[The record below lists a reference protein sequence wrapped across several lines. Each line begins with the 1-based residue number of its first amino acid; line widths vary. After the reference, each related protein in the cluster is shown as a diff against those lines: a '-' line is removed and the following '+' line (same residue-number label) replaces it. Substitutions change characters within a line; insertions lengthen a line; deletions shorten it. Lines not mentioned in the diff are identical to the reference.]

1 MYEFVRG
8 PMMWI
13 AFVICILGL
22 VYQAYRLI
30 RLTRSKEGKFY
41 TTAVREVGCSERFLQ
56 LFKSKW
62 LKWIKNCSITVKGSI
77 IGLQPLLAVLTFV
90 FHICLI
96 VTPLFLMA
104 HNILL
109 FESWKFN
116 LPSFSEFTTDILTIV
131 FLVCA
136 GVFLVRRIVVSRVR
150 AVSSLWDYLLLLITI
165 APFLTGYLAYHQLV
179 QYETIIIIHILAGE
193 LMLIAVG
200 VTKLGHM
207 IFFFFVRLL
216 IGTEY
221 SFRGGTRT
229 W

>member
-13 AFVICILGL
+13 AFAVCILGL

-30 RLTRSKEGKFY
+30 RLTRCKEESSY
-41 TTAVREVGCSERFLQ
+41 TSRDKSSSVSERLLQ
-56 LFKSKW
+56 FFKGRW
-62 LKWIKNCSITVKGSI
+62 LRWIKNWSITVKGTV

-90 FHICLI
+90 FHVCLV

-109 FESWKFN
+109 FESWQWN
-116 LPSFSEFTTDILTIV
+116 LPSFSEFTTDILTII
-131 FLVCA
+131 FLICA
-136 GVFLVRRIVVSRVR
+136 AVFLVRRIIVPRVR
-150 AVSSLWDYLLLLITI
+150 AVSSFWDYILLLITL
-165 APFLTGYLAYHQLV
+165 APFLTGYLAYHQLI

-193 LMLIAVG
+193 LMLISMG

-207 IFFFFVRLL
+207 MFFFFVRLFV
-216 IGTEY
+216 GSEY

>member
-13 AFVICILGL
+13 AFAICILGL
-22 VYQAYRLI
+22 IYQAYRLF
-30 RLTRSKEGKFY
+30 RLTRRKDEIFY
-41 TTAVREVGCSERFLQ
+41 TSVGKSSSVSERLLQ
-56 LFKSKW
+56 FFKGW
-62 LKWIKNCSITVKGSI
+62 LKGIKDWSITVKGTV

-90 FHICLI
+90 FHVCLI

-109 FESWKFN
+109 FESWQWN
-116 LPSFSEFTTDILTIV
+116 LPSFSEFATDILTIV
-131 FLVCA
+131 FLICA
-136 GVFLVRRIVVSRVR
+136 AVFLVRRIFVPRVR
-150 AVSSLWDYLLLLITI
+150 AVSTLWDYLLLLITL

-179 QYETIIIIHILAGE
+179 EYETIIIIHILAGE
-193 LMLIAVG
+193 LMLMSMG

-207 IFFFFVRLL
+207 IFFFFVRFF
-216 IGTEY
+216 IGSEY

>member
-13 AFVICILGL
+13 AFAICILGL

-30 RLTRSKEGKFY
+30 RLTRRKEEIYYTSESKSSSVSEKLLKF
-41 TTAVREVGCSERFLQ
+41 
-56 LFKSKW
+56 FKGLLRGIRNW
-62 LKWIKNCSITVKGSI
+62 PVAVKGTV

-90 FHICLI
+90 FHVCLI

-109 FESWKFN
+109 FESWQWN
-116 LPSFSEFTTDILTIV
+116 LPSLSEFATDILTIV
-131 FLVCA
+131 FLICA
-136 GVFLVRRIVVSRVR
+136 AVFIVRRIFVPRVR
-150 AVSSLWDYLLLLITI
+150 AVSTLWDYLLLLITL
-165 APFLTGYLAYHQLV
+165 APFLTGYLAYHQLIE
-179 QYETIIIIHILAGE
+179 YETIIIIHILAGE
-193 LMLIAVG
+193 LMLIAMG

-216 IGTEY
+216 IGSEY

>member
-13 AFVICILGL
+13 AFAVCILGL
-22 VYQAYRLI
+22 MYQAYRLI
-30 RLTRSKEGKFY
+30 RLTRCKEESYY
-41 TTAVREVGCSERFLQ
+41 TSRDKSSSVSERLLQ
-56 LFKSKW
+56 FFKGRW
-62 LKWIKNCSITVKGSI
+62 LRWIRNWSITVKGTV

-90 FHICLI
+90 FHVCLI

-109 FESWKFN
+109 FESWQWS
-116 LPSFSEFTTDILTIV
+116 LPSFSEFTTDILTII
-131 FLVCA
+131 FLICA
-136 GVFLVRRIVVSRVR
+136 AVFLVRRILVPRVR
-150 AVSSLWDYLLLLITI
+150 AVSSLWDYILLLITL

-179 QYETIIIIHILAGE
+179 QYETIIVIHILAGE
-193 LMLIAVG
+193 LMLISMG

-207 IFFFFVRLL
+207 IFFFFVRLF
-216 IGTEY
+216 IGSEY
-221 SFRGGTRT
+221 SFGGGTRT